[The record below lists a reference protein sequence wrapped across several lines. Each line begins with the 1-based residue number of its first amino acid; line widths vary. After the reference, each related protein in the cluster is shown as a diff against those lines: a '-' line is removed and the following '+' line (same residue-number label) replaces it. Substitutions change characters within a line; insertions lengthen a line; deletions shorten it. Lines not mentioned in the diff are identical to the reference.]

1 MSLALGFAIYFIIW
15 WLTLF
20 AVLPF
25 GVRTQGEDGDVVP
38 GTPESAP
45 AKPQLVRVFIT
56 TTLVAALMFAVIW
69 AAVEFGWISRDLF
82 SPSGVLPGGGPA
94 Q

>member
-1 MSLALGFAIYFIIW
+1 MSVTLGLAIYFIMW

-25 GVRTQGEDGDVVP
+25 GLRTQDEAGDIVP

-45 AKPQLVRVFIT
+45 ARPRILRVFVLN
-56 TTLVAALMFAVIW
+56 TLIASVAFFIFWLGVTQ
-69 AAVEFGWISRDLF
+69 GWLDPETFPLQ
-82 SPSGVLPGGGPA
+82 LPINDPTVR
-94 Q
+94 

>member
-1 MSLALGFAIYFIIW
+1 MSLTLGLAIYFIMW

-25 GVRTQGEDGDVVP
+25 GLRTQDEAGDVVP

-45 AKPQLVRVFIT
+45 ARPRILRVFLVN
-56 TTLVAALMFAVIW
+56 TLVASVAFFIFWLGVTQ
-69 AAVEFGWISRDLF
+69 GWLHHDTFPLQ
-82 SPSGVLPGGGPA
+82 LPINDPTVR
-94 Q
+94 

>member
-1 MSLALGFAIYFIIW
+1 MSLTLGLAIYFIMW

-25 GVRTQGEDGDVVP
+25 GLRTQDEAGDVVP

-45 AKPQLVRVFIT
+45 ARPRMLRVFLLN
-56 TTLVAALMFAVIW
+56 TLVASVAFFIFWLGVTQ
-69 AAVEFGWISRDLF
+69 GWLHHDTFPLQ
-82 SPSGVLPGGGPA
+82 LPINDPTA
-94 Q
+94 R

>member
-1 MSLALGFAIYFIIW
+1 MSLSFSLAIFFIIW

-25 GVRTQGEDGDVVP
+25 GLRTQDEVGEVVP

-45 AKPQLVRVFIT
+45 ARPRIFRVFAINT
-56 TTLVAALMFAVIW
+56 VVATIVFAIFWLGVTQ
-69 AAVEFGWISRDLF
+69 GWLDPDTFPFQVPVSDLPKF
-82 SPSGVLPGGGPA
+82 
-94 Q
+94 